1 MITRK
6 FIYLDN
12 LGLGEIVQL
21 RQWQNKGFK
30 YIVYDPKEKSKVLS
44 RHKDYAL
51 AYYQIRYS
59 GHNGQ
64 MKNIDTIFAERH
76 IQ

>member
-30 YIVYDPKEKSKVLS
+30 YIVYDPKENSKVLS
-44 RHKDYAL
+44 RHKDLAL
-51 AYYQIRYS
+51 ASYQMRYS

-64 MKNIDTIFAERH
+64 MKDIATIFQERH
-76 IQ
+76 LQ